1 MVDANMVWT
10 EEQAVRMAQR
20 MEEYHIG
27 WLEEPTNPD
36 DYEAYARIGQATSI
50 PIAMGENLHT
60 IYEHQLAMKLARI
73 KRPIGDCSNVCGIT
87 GFLKVADLADK
98 YCVEVH
104 SHGMQELHANVL
116 GAVENRGMVEFHSFP
131 IYKYTVDPL
140 VVKDGYLQTC
150 KEAGTGVVF
159 DLTKLNPYKVN

>member
-1 MVDANMVWT
+1 
-10 EEQAVRMAQR
+10 
-20 MEEYHIG
+20 
-27 WLEEPTNPD
+27 
-36 DYEAYARIGQATSI
+36 
-50 PIAMGENLHT
+50 
-60 IYEHQLAMKLARI
+60 MKLARI